1 MGKSAGGQP
10 NLKER
15 NDRRMKVTLKDG
27 SSKEYSQPMPIID
40 IAKDI
45 SEGLARVACV
55 AELDGRVVDLRTVV
69 EGEHTL
75 NILTFDSDEGK
86 AAYRHTASHVLAQ
99 AVKRLYPQA
108 KCAIGPAIEDGFYYD
123 FDMEPLDRE
132 ALDNIEKEMK
142 KIIKEGA
149 SLERFSLPR
158 AEAIERMKKREEP
171 YKVELIEELPEDAEI
186 SFYEQGEFL
195 DLCAGPHLM
204 STKPLKA
211 IKLISSSGAYWRGSE
226 KNKMLTRIYGTAY
239 TKKADLDAYLEHLA
253 DIKKRDHNKLGRELE
268 LFTTVDVIGQGL
280 PLIMPKGVQI
290 IQTLQR
296 WIEDEEEK
304 RGYMR
309 TKTPLMAK
317 SDLYKISGHWDHYK
331 EGMFVLGDEEKDKEV
346 FALRPMTCPF
356 QYYVYKASQKSYR
369 DLPCRYGET
378 STLFRN
384 EESGE
389 MHGLTRVRQFTISE
403 GHLIVRPDQMVKEFK
418 DCIALAQYCL
428 QTLGVE
434 EDVTYHL
441 SKWDPDNAEK
451 YIGEPEVWEKTENDI
466 RNILT
471 ELAIPFTEEV
481 GEAAFYGPKVDINA
495 KNVYGKE
502 DTMITIQWDALLAE
516 QFDMYYIDENGEKV
530 RPYIIHRT
538 SMGCYERTLAW
549 LIEKYAGA
557 FPTWLC
563 PEQARILPISEKYL
577 DYAVKVETELKAN
590 GIRCSVDRRSEKI
603 GYKIR
608 EARLQKIP
616 YMLVVGQK
624 EEEDG
629 VISVRSR
636 FLGDEGQKKLS
647 DFIDN
652 ICREIRTKEIRK
664 VEVEN

>member
-1 MGKSAGGQP
+1 
-10 NLKER
+10 
-15 NDRRMKVTLKDG
+15 MKVTLKDG
-27 SSKEYSQPMPIID
+27 SCKEYAQAMPVIE

-45 SEGLARVACV
+45 SEGLARAACA
-55 AELDGRVVDLRTVV
+55 AELDGEVVDLRTVV
-69 EGEHTL
+69 DGEHEL
-75 NILTFDSDEGK
+75 NILTFDSDAGK

-99 AVKRLYPQA
+99 AVKRLYPEA
-108 KCAIGPAIEDGFYYD
+108 KCAIGPSIEDGFYYD
-123 FDMEPLDRE
+123 FDMESLDRE
-132 ALDNIEKEMK
+132 ALDKIEKEMK
-142 KIIKEGA
+142 KVVKEGA
-149 SLERFSLPR
+149 SLERFTLPR
-158 AEAIERMKKREEP
+158 EEAVKLMQDRGEP
-171 YKVELIEELPEDAEI
+171 YKVELIRDLPADAEI
-186 SFYEQGEFL
+186 SFYQQGDFI

-211 IKLISSSGAYWRGSE
+211 MKLISSSGAYWRGDE
-226 KNKMLTRIYGTAY
+226 KNKMLTRVYGTAY
-239 TKKADLDAYLEHLA
+239 TKKADLDAYLVHLE

-280 PLIMPKGVQI
+280 PLLMPKGVQI

-317 SDLYKISGHWDHYK
+317 SDLYKLSGHWDHYK
-331 EGMFVLGDEEKDKEV
+331 EGMFVLGDEETDKEV

-384 EESGE
+384 EDSGE

-403 GHLIVRPDQMVKEFK
+403 GHLIVRPDQMVQEFK

-441 SKWDPDNAEK
+441 SRWDPENREK
-451 YIGEPEVWEKTENDI
+451 YIGEPEVWEKTEGDI
-466 RNILT
+466 RRILQ
-471 ELAIPFTEEV
+471 ELAIPFTEDI

-516 QFDMYYIDENGEKV
+516 QFDMYYIDEKGNKV

-557 FPTWLC
+557 FPTWLA
-563 PEQARILPISEKYL
+563 PEQVRVLPISEKYL
-577 DYAVKVETELKAN
+577 DYAVKVADKLKEN
-590 GIRCSVDRRSEKI
+590 GIRVETDGRSEKI

-608 EARLQKIP
+608 EARLKKVP
-616 YMLVVGQK
+616 YMIVVGQK
-624 EEEDG
+624 EEEEN

-636 FLGDEGQKKLS
+636 FKGDEGQMQL
-647 DFIDN
+647 DTFIDD

-664 VEVEN
+664 VVQETE

>member
-1 MGKSAGGQP
+1 
-10 NLKER
+10 
-15 NDRRMKVTLKDG
+15 MKVTLKDG
-27 SSKEYSQPMPIID
+27 SCKEYPQAMPVID
-40 IAKDI
+40 IARDI

-55 AELDGRVVDLRTVV
+55 AELDGEVVDLRTMV
-69 EGEHTL
+69 EGEHEL
-75 NILTFDSDEGK
+75 NILTFDSEAGK

-99 AVKRLYPQA
+99 AVKRLYPEA
-108 KCAIGPAIEDGFYYD
+108 KCAIGPSIEDGFYYD
-123 FDMEPLDRE
+123 FDMESLDRE
-132 ALDNIEKEMK
+132 ALDKIEKEMK
-142 KIIKEGA
+142 KVVKEGA
-149 SLERFSLPR
+149 SLERFTLPR
-158 AEAIERMKKREEP
+158 EEAIRLMQERQEP
-171 YKVELIEELPEDAEI
+171 YKVELIEDLPEDAEI
-186 SFYEQGEFL
+186 SFYQQGDFV

-211 IKLISSSGAYWRGSE
+211 MKLISSSGAYWRGDE
-226 KNKMLTRIYGTAY
+226 KNKMLTRVYGTAY
-239 TKKADLDAYLEHLA
+239 TKKADLDAYLLHLE

-280 PLIMPKGVQI
+280 PLLMPKGVQI

-317 SDLYKISGHWDHYK
+317 SDLYKLSGHWDHYK
-331 EGMFVLGDEEKDKEV
+331 EGMFVLGDEETDKEV

-384 EESGE
+384 EDSGE

-441 SKWDPDNAEK
+441 SRWDPEDREK
-451 YIGEPEVWEKTENDI
+451 YIGEPEVWEKTEGDI
-466 RNILT
+466 RNILQ
-471 ELAIPFTEEV
+471 ELEIPFTEDI

-516 QFDMYYIDENGEKV
+516 QFDMYYIDEKGNKV

-557 FPTWLC
+557 FPTWLA
-563 PEQARILPISEKYL
+563 PEQVRVLPISEKYL
-577 DYAVKVETELKAN
+577 DYAAKVADELRVN
-590 GIRCSVDRRSEKI
+590 GIRAETDVRSEKI

-608 EARLQKIP
+608 EARLKKVP
-616 YMLVVGQK
+616 YMIVVGQK
-624 EEEDG
+624 EEEEQM
-629 VISVRSR
+629 ISVRSR
-636 FLGDEGQKKLS
+636 YKGDEGQKQL
-647 DFIDN
+647 DVFIDE

-664 VEVEN
+664 VEQETEQSGS